1 MFYTFSLCWTNVGY
15 KVLQLYTHDSTHDRS
30 YHIMDKAWRWRRDAT
45 ATGQGYKGSSCTSY
59 PRLWNDSI
67 IYIIKLIKI
76 TGKGRLGSRF
86 ELHGAQMTG
95 SYLNDFGSL
104 VDHVMFARIGDK
116 YLGKSPKNK
125 PSPPFGGLEPLTTVL
140 QLSNRPNHPSH
151 EWPWL
156 GIETHG
162 DLGIHQAFRTPYSYL
177 FFPMIWLRKH
187 EKKTS
192 HVHVWWPRTSS
203 WPLALD
209 LLCSMGR
216 WAVRPNT
223 VRPKRLGESGK
234 VW

>member
-30 YHIMDKAWRWRRDAT
+30 YHIMDKI
-45 ATGQGYKGSSCTSY
+45 GSQY
-59 PRLWNDSI
+59 
-67 IYIIKLIKI
+67 
-76 TGKGRLGSRF
+76 
-86 ELHGAQMTG
+86 
-95 SYLNDFGSL
+95 
-104 VDHVMFARIGDK
+104 VRIGDK